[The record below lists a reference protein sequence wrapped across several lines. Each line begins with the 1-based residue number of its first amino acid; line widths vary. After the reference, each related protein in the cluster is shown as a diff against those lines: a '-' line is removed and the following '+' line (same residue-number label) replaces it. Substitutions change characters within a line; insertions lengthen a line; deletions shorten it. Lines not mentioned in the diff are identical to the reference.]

1 MTAVGLMNRPVAQT
15 LSSLQILSST
25 KGRFSSIHEVEF
37 IEFELKQ
44 THTLIRVFSR
54 CLAV

>member
-44 THTLIRVFSR
+44 THTLICVFHV
-54 CLAV
+54 A